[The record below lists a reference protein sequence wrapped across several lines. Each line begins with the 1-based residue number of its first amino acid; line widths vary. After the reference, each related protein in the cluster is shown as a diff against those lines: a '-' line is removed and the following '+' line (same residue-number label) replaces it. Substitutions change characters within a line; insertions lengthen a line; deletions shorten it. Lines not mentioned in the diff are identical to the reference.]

1 MAEEEGEL
9 RTIVARAARHDPD
22 AWEALYRR
30 AYPTLF
36 AYARRRL
43 GSDADADDAV
53 SEAMVRA
60 MDRIGSF
67 RWQGAGVHAWLVGI
81 LRNVVLEGHRRAGR
95 TLPTDDVPPASVPG
109 PLDRLVDDVDH
120 AQVRAAFGRLDPAER
135 ELLELRVV
143 VGLSAEATGTVLGRR
158 EGAVRMGQSRA
169 LRRLRT
175 FYAEVSDAV

>member
-1 MAEEEGEL
+1 MADDEGEL
-9 RTIVARAARHDPD
+9 RAIVVRAARHDPD
-22 AWEALYRR
+22 AWESLYRH

-36 AYARRRL
+36 AYARRRVA
-43 GSDADADDAV
+43 SDADADDAV
-53 SEAMVRA
+53 SDTMMRA

-81 LRNVVLEGHRRAGR
+81 LRNVVLEGHRKAGR
-95 TLPTDDVPPASVPG
+95 AVPTELLPVASVPG
-109 PLDRLVDDVDH
+109 PLDRLVDEMDH
-120 AQVRAAFGRLDPAER
+120 AQVRAAFARLDPAER